1 MEKIDITIEKIKEDS
16 MKINIEKDDN
26 YLFSYPHFLDYFRS
40 NHISEH
46 TLIIGINFTYG
57 WMPTIFNF
65 QSFNLIPV
73 IEILNRVKS
82 GNSIKID
89 ELDVLKNCFNNS
101 IIGTSKL
108 LHFIN
113 PELYPII
120 DSNVYRYLTK
130 KRPHFY
136 SVNNSLFY
144 FEYIGFCK
152 RLTEMAEFESIHEIV
167 NSKIRNEV
175 KYNVSKMRAIELIM
189 FYTGKSES
197 HQNDKIF
204 L

>member
-1 MEKIDITIEKIKEDS
+1 MEKIDITIEKIKGDS
-16 MKINIEKDDN
+16 MKVNIKKDDN
-26 YLFSYPHFLDYFRS
+26 YLFSYPHFLDYFR
-40 NHISEH
+40 NNPISES

-73 IEILNRVKS
+73 IEILNKVKS
-82 GNSIKID
+82 GNSLKID

-136 SVNNSLFY
+136 SVNNSSFY
-144 FEYIGFCK
+144 LQYISFCK
-152 RLTEMAEFESIHEIV
+152 SLTEMAEFESINEIV

-175 KYNVSKMRAIELIM
+175 TNNVSKMRAIELIM

-197 HQNDKIF
+197 K
-204 L
+204 

>member
-1 MEKIDITIEKIKEDS
+1 MEKFDITIEKIKEDS
-16 MKINIEKDDN
+16 MKVNIKKDDN
-26 YLFSYPHFLDYFRS
+26 YLFSYPHFLDYFR
-40 NHISEH
+40 NNPISES

-82 GNSIKID
+82 GNSLKID

-136 SVNNSLFY
+136 SVNNSSFY
-144 FEYIGFCK
+144 FQYINFCK
-152 RLTEMAEFESIHEIV
+152 RMTEMAEFESIHEIV

-175 KYNVSKMRAIELIM
+175 TKNVSKMRAIELIM

-197 HQNDKIF
+197 K
-204 L
+204 